1 MSIIDYYCSECYSLF
16 LAIVTVQDAAVLQKK
31 EKKKGEQCLKKQS
44 VFLYSKWKLHVVA
57 LLKSSVVSSSCK
69 QIRLDPCCSPPA
81 WFNY

>member
-1 MSIIDYYCSECYSLF
+1 MSIIDSECYSLF

-31 EKKKGEQCLKKQS
+31 KKKGEQCLKKQS